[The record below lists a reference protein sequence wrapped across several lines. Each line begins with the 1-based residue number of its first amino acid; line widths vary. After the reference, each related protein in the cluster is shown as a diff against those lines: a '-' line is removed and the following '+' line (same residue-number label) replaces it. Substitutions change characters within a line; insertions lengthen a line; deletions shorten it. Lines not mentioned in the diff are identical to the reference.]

1 MNHKV
6 ESVQGLHDD
15 AFALYNNAVRGTA
28 DYSADTLINNLNE
41 GINTLKSCWKGKDAG
56 VQIQNV
62 ITVYNALVNIRN
74 VLGKLAADSSKI
86 ASNYREIQNANGAGL
101 SALSTITSED
111 KTILPDY
118 VDTADKV
125 DITPEAEKGKSKID
139 AANDNIANFI
149 REVSKYFNN
158 IMNNWTVGTGRD
170 EAKTAFET
178 FNSQSTQYK
187 ETLSSVS
194 SNITTALQNY
204 VF

>member
-41 GINTLKSCWKGKDAG
+41 GINTLKSCWKGKDA
-56 VQIQNV
+56 
-62 ITVYNALVNIRN
+62 

-118 VDTADKV
+118 TDTADKV
-125 DITPEAEKGKSKID
+125 DITPEAEKGKAKID

>member
-101 SALSTITSED
+101 SALNTITSED

-118 VDTADKV
+118 TDTADKV
-125 DITPEAEKGKSKID
+125 DITPEAEKGKAKID